1 MRTYTQRIIGLII
14 MTIGIVIGG
23 GSLLM
28 TANELYDLS
37 TLIFLI
43 GIIINYWGVYRL
55 LDYYERIY
63 GKIEE

>member
-23 GSLLM
+23 VSLLM

-43 GIIINYWGVYRL
+43 GIVINYWGVYRL
-55 LDYYERIY
+55 LDRYERIY